1 MNIIAKKRGR
11 YKSRKKSCYHWSKSV
26 ELDCSWK
33 RHSLSRAREDVFLYW
48 YVRLGKQSAMGKCKE
63 GKKVCC
69 CAPVAYGWGTVGYA
83 AGTPTT
89 IAAAPYPGISPL
101 TTTRTSG
108 RVRGPALALQPL
120 GFVILQPGDY
130 RVTIA
135 VTLFFTSVSPPSG
148 IFNVFLLKNGQ
159 FVASDSNTV
168 GSTSSMGTGDVFT
181 LTGENILFD
190 VPSSTTLSLGINH
203 GGAGEPLSVNYFS
216 WNITAERLTKP

>member
-1 MNIIAKKRGR
+1 MKLLLEITFVVVIKTVCFFN
-11 YKSRKKSCYHWSKSV
+11 CYVGWSK
-26 ELDCSWK
+26 ERPK
-33 RHSLSRAREDVFLYW
+33 T
-48 YVRLGKQSAMGKCKE
+48 QSMRKCKE
-63 GKKVCC
+63 SKKARCC
-69 CAPVAYGWGTVGYA
+69 PSYGWGTVGYA
-83 AGTPTT
+83 AGTPTA